1 MQKLD
6 TPKIITDMDFEL
18 AEEHQM
24 VREMTRGFVEKEV
37 KPVAPGMDRAGS
49 YPSQLVK
56 RLSEMGLMG
65 ILVPQEF
72 GGSGMD
78 LLSCVVAMEEISKA
92 WASLGVAMSVQNSLV
107 CAPILRFGSAAQKKK
122 YLPSLASGKQ
132 VGCDALTGPGAG
144 SDAGS
149 IQTSAK
155 KVADGFVLNGNKI
168 FTTNGN
174 RADLAISYAVFCL
187 KKEITLMSLTC
198 RDS

>member
-1 MQKLD
+1 
-6 TPKIITDMDFEL
+6 
-18 AEEHQM
+18 
-24 VREMTRGFVEKEV
+24 
-37 KPVAPGMDRAGS
+37 
-49 YPSQLVK
+49 
-56 RLSEMGLMG
+56 EMGLMG

-132 VGCDALTGPGAG
+132 LGCYALTEPGAG

-155 KVADGFVLNGNKI
+155 KVADGFMLNGNKI

-187 KKEITLMSLTC
+187 KKKKQRPARQKQHSEDTVC
-198 RDS
+198 DDV